1 MSFDQQALKDFGGA
15 IQKLIQGVSL
25 DRRECYAWISQILKN
40 EQPDLHQGAFL
51 AALVSKGET
60 AEEIAGV
67 WQAINE
73 LDTVHPPLPWQ
84 GPLMENCGT
93 GMDQLKTFNVS
104 SAAAVVAAAG
114 GVKIA
119 RHGARALTSLCGTV
133 DLMEKVGI
141 DVECDPETVVRSVME
156 TGIGLFNG
164 MSPKVHPQALGRIL
178 SQIRFGSTLNIAA
191 SLAHPLRPNCA
202 VRGVYS
208 PDCLD
213 KVCAV
218 MPQVGYRRGL
228 VVYGWDSDKQK
239 GMDEISI
246 LGETEVREFGPDGCL
261 REYTLRPEDFGIQP
275 VKLEAI
281 AGSGN
286 LEREAE
292 RFLQVLA
299 GVNHQACSDFT
310 CLNAGAVL
318 YIAGITPT
326 LKEGVEQS
334 REIIQKGQ
342 AIKKME
348 EWVALQ
354 QDPDHGGQRRFESL
368 ARQAGVDR

>member
-1 MSFDQQALKDFGGA
+1 MTFDPQALKDFGGA
-15 IQKLIQGVSL
+15 IQRLLQGVSL
-25 DRRECYAWISQILKN
+25 DRRECYGYFSQILKN

-67 WQAINE
+67 WQAIDE
-73 LDTVHPPLPWQ
+73 LDTVHPPLPWS

-141 DVECDPETVVRSVME
+141 DVECDPETVVRSVLE
-156 TGIGLFNG
+156 AGIGLFNG

-191 SLAHPLRPNCA
+191 SLAHPLRPTCA
-202 VRGVYS
+202 VRGVYAA
-208 PDCLD
+208 DCLD

-218 MPQVGYRRGL
+218 MQQVGYQRGL
-228 VVYGWDSDKQK
+228 VVYGWDEARQK

-246 LGETEVREFGPDGCL
+246 LGATEVREFGPDGCS
-261 REYTLRPEDFGIQP
+261 RAYTLRPEEFGVQP
-275 VKLEAI
+275 AKLEDI
-281 AGSGN
+281 AGSGD
-286 LEREAE
+286 LDREAE
-292 RFLQVLA
+292 RFLQVLS
-299 GVNHQACSDFT
+299 GINHQGCFDFT
-310 CLNAGAVL
+310 CLNTGAVL
-318 YIAGITPT
+318 YMAGITPT
-326 LKEGVEQS
+326 LGEGVEQG
-334 REIIQKGQ
+334 REIIRKGQ
-342 AIKKME
+342 AIKKLA

-354 QDPDHGGQRRFESL
+354 QDPDHLGQQRFESL
-368 ARQAGVDR
+368 ARRAGVDL